1 MITEKPLSSSL
12 ITKNSMFSLNCMSPD
27 SFFYTVGV
35 IFINWQLHRRQF
47 KGRDCSFIKRGDP
60 SEQFFVKFN
69 IPMVLEPKLICN
81 FLFHKDV
88 TMCIKFLNFLFH
100 KLFNSQLTL

>member
-12 ITKNSMFSLNCMSPD
+12 ITKNPIFSLNCMSPD
-27 SFFYTVGV
+27 SFFYTLGV

-47 KGRDCSFIKRGDP
+47 KGRDRGGP

-69 IPMVLEPKLICN
+69 IPMVLEPELICN
-81 FLFHKDV
+81 FLFHKEV